1 MAYVFGFPSDVT
13 AIIYSMRDPKNWNGD
28 KYRRG
33 STRPAADWIYGPN
46 VLPLNL
52 GLTVFV
58 KIRTSRY
65 MGVYPNY
72 TIFEF
77 EHGNAFPERKKVFR
91 PYLEKPVQFR
101 PYLTYP
107 DKELDEMWFQCE
119 ACEQTVIQS
128 DSVQPSPTF
137 GIFSPTFGEASP
149 TQSNL
154 SSKSQFS

>member
-1 MAYVFGFPSDVT
+1 
-13 AIIYSMRDPKNWNGD
+13 MRDSKNWNGD

-58 KIRTSRY
+58 KSRNGRY
-65 MGVYPNY
+65 TGVYTDY

-91 PYLEKPVQFR
+91 PYL
-101 PYLTYP
+101 TDP
-107 DKELDEMWFQCE
+107 DKELDETWFQCE

-128 DSVQPSPTF
+128 NSVQPSPTF

-149 TQSNL
+149 TQSNS
-154 SSKSQFS
+154 SSKPQFS

>member
-46 VLPLNL
+46 VLPLSL

-58 KIRTSRY
+58 KIRRY
-65 MGVYPNY
+65 TGVYSNY

-77 EHGNAFPERKKVFR
+77 EHGNAFPERKKVLR
-91 PYLEKPVQFR
+91 PYVID
-101 PYLTYP
+101 P

-119 ACEQTVIQS
+119 ACE
-128 DSVQPSPTF
+128 
-137 GIFSPTFGEASP
+137 
-149 TQSNL
+149 
-154 SSKSQFS
+154 